1 MISMNAL
8 AWAGLFIV
16 VGVVLRAAIPFLR
29 NNLVSASIIGGVI
42 GFLVMQTGFI
52 KNATAGDFSSIA
64 GLLWSF
70 SFANMGLTLAA
81 KRKVSGTEKKSLK
94 ERLADSQ
101 FSGICG
107 MGFFWVIPY
116 ALTGLLGYGVLKL
129 IGGFFDMRP
138 VYGLQVPFAF
148 AQGPGQSVTYGTMM
162 ENGGVV
168 NAVQVGVT
176 FAAAGF
182 LVAFLIGVPWVRK
195 GIEKGLA
202 PYAGKMNEGMLK
214 GLYEPDEQKYYGKE
228 TTHPGNVDTLAF
240 HFSLVGI
247 TWVAG
252 QALCRLFGMIPG
264 FAGEI
269 LSGFLYLYAMLVAY
283 LLRWIIGKLGFEKY
297 LDRGTQV
304 RISGFCIDMMVTAAF
319 MAISLSVIGTW
330 IIPILVIIVV
340 STVFTY
346 ITTRYFGE
354 RFGGKHGFERTVA
367 IWGTL
372 TGTNATGQALCRMV
386 DPNRKTSVLEELG
399 PINAVNVPACYVV
412 MPAIIA
418 FSAGQ
423 LSFGLLVA
431 ALTGTAAVFLV
442 AMLVTRTWGKKTYDF
457 KKGQLYYKVDEVD

>member
-1 MISMNAL
+1 MISMDAL
-8 AWAGLFIV
+8 AWTGVFIV
-16 VGVVLRAAIPFLR
+16 IGVVLRAAVPFLR
-29 NNLVSASIIGGVI
+29 NNLVPASVIGGVI
-42 GFLVMQTGFI
+42 GFIVIQTGVI
-52 KNATAGDFSSIA
+52 YNATVDDFSSIA

-81 KRKVSGTEKKSLK
+81 KKKTTNKKRPLK
-94 ERLADSQ
+94 ERMADSQ

-116 ALTGLLGYGVLKL
+116 ALTGLLGYAVLKI
-129 IGGFFDMRP
+129 IGGIWGMDP
-138 VYGLQVPFAF
+138 VYGLLIPFGF
-148 AQGPGQSVTYGTMM
+148 AQGPGQSVTYGTMIQ
-162 ENGGVV
+162 NSGVV

-195 GIEKGLA
+195 GIQKGLA
-202 PYAGKMNEGMLK
+202 PYAGEMSESMTS
-214 GLYEPDEQKYYGKE
+214 GLYEPEEQQYYGKE

-247 TWVAG
+247 AWVCG
-252 QALCRLFGMIPG
+252 QALCTLCAMIPG
-264 FAGEI
+264 FVGEI

-283 LLRWIIGKLGFEKY
+283 ALRWIIGKLGFNKY

-304 RISGFCIDMMVTAAF
+304 RISGFCIDMMVTSAF
-319 MAISLSVIGTW
+319 MGISLTVIGAW
-330 IIPILVIIVV
+330 IIPILAVV
-340 STVFTY
+340 VVGTLFTY

-399 PINAVNVPACYVV
+399 PINSINVPACYVV
-412 MPAIIA
+412 MPAIVA
-418 FSAGQ
+418 FAANQ
-423 LSFGLLVA
+423 ISFGLLVA
-431 ALTGTAAVFLV
+431 ALVGTAAVFL
-442 AMLVTRTWGKKTYDF
+442 AGMLITRTWGKKTYDYR
-457 KKGQLYYKVDEVD
+457 KGELYYDVDEVN